1 VRVYTI
7 FFAFT
12 LALTITAAAES
23 VRITLE
29 PTMIK
34 GPASAPVTI
43 VEFSDYQ

>member
-7 FFAFT
+7 VVGCILAS
-12 LALTITAAAES
+12 ALTATAGP